1 MSRALLLLFVLAAAA
16 AGTLWAG
23 EYGYGPVVI
32 VHEDEQKIV
41 LLFGKE
47 IAVLTEPGL
56 ALRVPLLT
64 EVVRFDKR
72 ALYLNTE
79 PEPIQTRDE
88 ERLVVDNYV
97 IWRIRDPAQFFRSFP
112 QGIPQAEGRIARVV
126 KADVRAVVGRH
137 TFGEVLTSAREE
149 VMREIA
155 AEAQETLGSEG
166 VAIVDVRINR
176 TEMPPGTRKNVY
188 ARMRAERERLAR
200 KYRAEGEAEGRRI
213 RAGADR
219 EARVIVAEARRD
231 AEVLRGQGD
240 AEATAIYAAAYQ
252 KDPDFYAFVRSLE
265 AYRKTLGSETTL
277 VLTPGSG
284 FFRVLRDP
292 AAGARAPG
300 RAGP

>member
-1 MSRALLLLFVLAAAA
+1 MRRLLLLLLVLAAAA

-47 IAVLTEPGL
+47 LSVLTEPGL
-56 ALRVPLLT
+56 ALRLPILT

-97 IWRIRDPAQFFRSFP
+97 IWKIRDPLQFFRSFP
-112 QGIPQAEGRIARVV
+112 AGIPQAEGRIARVV

-155 AEAQETLGSEG
+155 DEARKTLDAEG
-166 VAIVDVRINR
+166 VAVVDVRINR

-200 KYRAEGEAEGRRI
+200 KYRAEGEGEGRRI
-213 RAGADR
+213 RAEADR
-219 EARVIVAEARRD
+219 QARVLVAEARRD

-240 AEATAIYAAAYQ
+240 ARATAIYAAAYR

-265 AYRKTLGSETTL
+265 AYRKTLGAETTL

-284 FFRVLRDP
+284 FFRLLAEP
-292 AAGARAPG
+292 GTGGAAGDG
-300 RAGP
+300 SGP